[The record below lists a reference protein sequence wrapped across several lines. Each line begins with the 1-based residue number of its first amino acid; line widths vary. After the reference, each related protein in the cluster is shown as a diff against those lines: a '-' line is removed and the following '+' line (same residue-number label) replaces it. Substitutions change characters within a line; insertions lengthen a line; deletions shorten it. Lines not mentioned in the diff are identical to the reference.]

1 MIGSIQ
7 AGTQSAVT
15 AMRDGVARVNEGVT
29 LASQAGEAMSEIQSN
44 AGQVVDTVADISS
57 SLREQSAASTEIR
70 GACQTASQDP
80 RQSRGEAG
88 IPYVSR
94 VQRR

>member
-1 MIGSIQ
+1 MRAPRSVRWQPVHVERRQRAALGKPVRARPQVGALGSRAI
-7 AGTQSAVT
+7 
-15 AMRDGVARVNEGVT
+15 
-29 LASQAGEAMSEIQSN
+29 EAE
-44 AGQVVDTVADISS
+44 
-57 SLREQSAASTEIR
+57 SAASTEIR